1 MIRLPSMFSVLWPS
15 YLVSRLNCLQ
25 FNVSLYLIT
34 TSFRFYISVL
44 LRKCSYIIGSIFC
57 SPFRPRLKNSHLF
70 LARILFILFFRNLLL
85 MNIQIRLLLA
95 MPLSTF
101 QISWLPD
108 FLSHTFSLSLSHT
121 HTHTYSLSFSH
132 TYSLTLTLSLSH
144 TYSLSF
150 ILLFSCFNPNI
161 RAAAFFISFLG
172 TVLQFY
178 LTLLPHSIN
187 GLSFSQWPVL

>member
-25 FNVSLYLIT
+25 FNVSLYLIK

-44 LRKCSYIIGSIFC
+44 LRKCSNIIGSIFC

-121 HTHTYSLSFSH
+121 HTHLLSL
-132 TYSLTLTLSLSH
+132 TLSLTLTLSLSLSLTLSLSHTH
-144 TYSLSF
+144 TYSLS
-150 ILLFSCFNPNI
+150 
-161 RAAAFFISFLG
+161 
-172 TVLQFY
+172 
-178 LTLLPHSIN
+178 
-187 GLSFSQWPVL
+187 LSFFFSLASIPISVQLLSLFLSWGQSFSSISPFYPSL